1 MSRLPRSCFS
11 RDRVVAHGEL
21 LTTTTSPRIRSNC
34 LPSADLVK
42 SKIRPELKLLW
53 LSAVGRLFPKCW
65 WHCLVKYAKLLL
77 QSLAIGRPAQ
87 GRDFPASAEHSDREP
102 SIRGHYSQFF
112 RDRSGIVQLTVKNC
126 QPCSIPG
133 EGEVTLDLVTGITAM
148 STRSPP
154 SGILRDRACKGWN
167 ESREP
172 FHPLPRP
179 PRGPIAHS
187 VRGSSRK
194 RQWCGLPATKLHT

>member
-1 MSRLPRSCFS
+1 MLVALPR
-11 RDRVVAHGEL
+11 
-21 LTTTTSPRIRSNC
+21 
-34 LPSADLVK
+34 
-42 SKIRPELKLLW
+42 KIREACIAKPCHRET
-53 LSAVGRLFPKCW
+53 SA
-65 WHCLVKYAKLLL
+65 
-77 QSLAIGRPAQ
+77 

-102 SIRGHYSQFF
+102 SIRGHHSQFF
-112 RDRSGIVQLTVKNC
+112 RDRSGIIQLTVKNC
-126 QPCSIPG
+126 QSCSIPG

-154 SGILRDRACKGWN
+154 PRILRDRACKGWN

-172 FHPLPRP
+172 FHPPPRP

-194 RQWCGLPATKLHT
+194 RQWCGLPATKLHTWFSGYPMGHADLGRLRARSRFINN